1 MREDNGSTRNTFK
14 DTFMENIKDARILFV
29 EDDPNLSMILQDYLE
44 MIGFVVDHAPD
55 GEEGWKLFNEN
66 RYDLLI
72 LDVMMPK
79 KDGFTLADDIRRTNT
94 KVPII
99 FLTAKN
105 MKEDR
110 IRGFQ
115 AGCDD
120 YITKPFSTEELSLR
134 IRAILKRC
142 AILREEDQDEEIE
155 TFRIGKFTFDSGNM
169 LLTNDEEERKL
180 TRKESG
186 LLRLL
191 CMNINALLPREVA
204 LETIWGEND
213 YFIGRSMDV
222 FITKL
227 RKYLKD
233 DPNVQI
239 TNVHGI
245 GFKLE
250 VSNETVG
257 EKA

>member
-1 MREDNGSTRNTFK
+1 MKEESRIAK
-14 DTFMENIKDARILFV
+14 ILFV

-44 MIGFVVDHAPD
+44 MIGYQVDHAFD
-55 GEEGWKLFNEN
+55 GVAGLGYFRKNK
-66 RYDLLI
+66 YDLLI

-79 KDGFTLADDIRRTNT
+79 KDGFTLADDIRKQNT

-99 FLTAKN
+99 FVTAKN
-105 MKEDR
+105 LKEDR

-115 AGCDD
+115 KGCDD
-120 YITKPFSTEELSLR
+120 YMTKPFSTEELSLR
-134 IRAILKRC
+134 IKAILKRC
-142 AILREEDQDEEIE
+142 AVIKSDVDEKEIE
-155 TFRIGKFTFDSGNM
+155 TFNVGKFTFDNSNM
-169 LLTNDEEERKL
+169 VLMYDGEERRL
-180 TRKESG
+180 TRKETG

-191 CMNINALLPREVA
+191 CLNINGLLPREVA
-204 LETIWGEND
+204 LETIWGDTD

-233 DPNVQI
+233 DPNVRI
-239 TNVHGI
+239 ANVHGI

-250 VSNETVG
+250 VKSESVAETT
-257 EKA
+257 